1 MIEKVLIANRGEIA
15 LRVIRTCRALG
26 IKTVAVYSDEDANS
40 LHVKQ
45 AGEAYHIG
53 EAAPA
58 RSYLNQAR
66 MLDVMLS
73 SGADAVHPGYG
84 FLSEN
89 DDFAK
94 LCEDN
99 HINFIG
105 PSSDSMNL
113 CGDKMR
119 CKAAMLRANVPTVPG
134 SPDLVK
140 DAEEAERIANEIAY
154 PVLLKSVY
162 GGGGRGIRLASNDQ
176 ELRAGYESVTGESM
190 AAVGKSAILVEKFLE
205 KTRHI
210 EYQMARDKHGNTVHL
225 FERECSIQR
234 RNQKLIE
241 QTPSPVV
248 DPDTRERVGSIVC
261 DAAEAV
267 DYTNL
272 GTAEFLRADDTGEF
286 YFIEINARLQV
297 EHPITEFVSGLD
309 LVKLQID
316 IANGEP
322 MPFRQKDLVMNG
334 YAIECRINAE
344 DTFLDFAPSTG
355 PVPDVEI
362 PAGPGVRCDTYL
374 YPGCTVS
381 PFYDSLMAKLVTWG
395 QTFEES
401 RTRMLAA
408 LEDFYIGGVETSID
422 LYRTILR
429 SEEYKTGQLSTDF
442 LKRYNMIERL
452 EADLAGEREAKS
464 EAALA
469 AAAVFSEL
477 FRSRVHGSG
486 GSSDDGVAEGGRDA
500 GVGSGSGGGGGGGGS
515 SSSTDSEHLWR
526 MMLHR

>member
-15 LRVIRTCRALG
+15 LRVIRTCHALG
-26 IKTVAVYSDEDANS
+26 IKTVAVYSDEDYNS

-45 AGEAYHIG
+45 ASESYHIG
-53 EAAPA
+53 KAAPSE
-58 RSYLNQAR
+58 SYLNQEKI
-66 MLDVMLS
+66 LEVMLS

-89 DDFAK
+89 DDFAG
-94 LCEDN
+94 LCEKN
-99 HINFIG
+99 RINFIG
-105 PSSDSMNL
+105 PAAKSMGL
-113 CGDKMR
+113 CGDKME
-119 CKAAMLRANVPTVPG
+119 CKAAMLKAGVPTVPG
-134 SPDLVK
+134 SPGLVG
-140 DAEEAERIANEIAY
+140 DADEAVQVAGGIGY

-162 GGGGRGIRLASNDQ
+162 GGGGRGIRLVTGDDD
-176 ELRAGYESVTGESM
+176 LRRAYEEVTGESM
-190 AAVGKSAILVEKFLE
+190 AAVGKSAIIVEKFLE

-210 EYQMARDKHGNTVHL
+210 EYQMARDCHGGTVHI

-248 DPDTRERVGSIVC
+248 DQKKRDEIGELVVK
-261 DAAEAV
+261 AAKAV

-272 GTAEFLRADDTGEF
+272 GTAEFLRADDGEF

-297 EHPITEFVSGLD
+297 EHPITEYVSGLD

-322 MPFRQKDLVMNG
+322 LPFVQKDLRMNG

-355 PVPDVEI
+355 PVPDVVI

-381 PFYDSLMAKLVTWG
+381 PYYDSLMAKLCTWG

-401 RTRMLAA
+401 RLRMLNA
-408 LEDFYIGGVETSID
+408 LNDFYIGGVETSIP
-422 LYRTILR
+422 LYKTILR
-429 SEEYKTGQLSTDF
+429 TDEYKNGELSTDF
-442 LKRYNMIERL
+442 LKRHGIIDRL
-452 EADLAGEREAKS
+452 EKDIMADRKNNK
-464 EAALA
+464 EAAV
-469 AAAVFSEL
+469 AAAVMHPEF
-477 FRSRVHGSG
+477 FAGMVRNNDDQWG
-486 GSSDDGVAEGGRDA
+486 GVQG
-500 GVGSGSGGGGGGGGS
+500 
-515 SSSTDSEHLWR
+515 
-526 MMLHR
+526 

>member
-15 LRVIRTCRALG
+15 LRVIRTCKTLG
-26 IKTVAVYSDEDANS
+26 IKTVAVYSDEDYNS
-40 LHVKQ
+40 LHVKH
-45 AGEAYHIG
+45 ATESYHIG

-58 RSYLNQAR
+58 KSYLNQEKI
-66 MLDVMLS
+66 LEVILS

-89 DDFAK
+89 DDFAN
-94 LCEDN
+94 LCEK
-99 HINFIG
+99 HKINFIG
-105 PSSDSMNL
+105 PSSTSMNL
-113 CGDKMR
+113 CGDKME
-119 CKAAMLRANVPTVPG
+119 CKAAMLKAKVPTVPG
-134 SPDLVK
+134 SPGLVK
-140 DAEEAERIANEIAY
+140 DYEEALSIANDIGY

-162 GGGGRGIRLASNDQ
+162 GGGGRGIRLVTTDKELQ
-176 ELRAGYESVTGESM
+176 EGYETVTAESI

-210 EYQMARDKHGNTVHL
+210 EYQMARDKHGNAVHI

-248 DPDTRERVGSIVC
+248 DQETRDRIGELVVR
-261 DAAEAV
+261 AAEAV

-272 GTAEFLRADDTGEF
+272 GTAEFLRADNGEF

-297 EHPITEFVSGLD
+297 EHPITEYVSGLD

-322 MPFRQKDLVMNG
+322 LPFKQKDLKMNG

-344 DTFLDFAPSTG
+344 DTFVEFAPSTG
-355 PVPDVEI
+355 PVPEVSI
-362 PAGPGVRCDTYL
+362 PSGPGVRCDTYL
-374 YPGCTVS
+374 YSGCTVS

-401 RTRMLAA
+401 RLRMLNA
-408 LEDFYIGGVETSID
+408 LNDFYIQGVETSIP
-422 LYRTILR
+422 LYKTILKT
-429 SEEYKTGQLSTDF
+429 EEYKNGNLSTDF
-442 LKRYNMIERL
+442 LKRYNIIDKLKEDIRSNTT
-452 EADLAGEREAKS
+452 ENKEV
-464 EAALA
+464 ALA
-469 AAAVFSEL
+469 AAIMYSEY
-477 FRSRVHGSG
+477 FKSRVINSTENNSNWK
-486 GSSDDGVAEGGRDA
+486 SS
-500 GVGSGSGGGGGGGGS
+500 
-515 SSSTDSEHLWR
+515 L
-526 MMLHR
+526 

>member
-1 MIEKVLIANRGEIA
+1 MYMIEKVLIANRGEIA
-15 LRVIRTCRALG
+15 LRVIRTCKALG
-26 IKTVAVYSDEDANS
+26 IKTVAVYSDEDYTS
-40 LHVKQ
+40 LHIKH
-45 AGEAYHIG
+45 ATESYHIG

-58 RSYLNQAR
+58 KSYLNQEK
-66 MLDVMLS
+66 LLEVMIS

-89 DDFAK
+89 DEFAG
-94 LCEDN
+94 LCEKN
-99 HINFIG
+99 KINFIG
-105 PSSDSMNL
+105 PSASSMNL
-113 CGDKMR
+113 CGDKME
-119 CKAAMLRANVPTVPG
+119 CKAAMLKAEVPTVPG
-134 SPDLVK
+134 SPGLVK
-140 DAEEAERIANEIAY
+140 DAVDAEKIANDIGY

-162 GGGGRGIRLASNDQ
+162 GGGGRGIRLVNNDK
-176 ELRAGYESVTGESM
+176 ELHQAYESVTGESI
-190 AAVGKSAILVEKFLE
+190 AAVGKSAIIVEKFLQ

-210 EYQMARDKHGNTVHL
+210 EYQMARDKHGNAVHL

-248 DPDTRERVGSIVC
+248 DQETRDRIGEMVVRAS
-261 DAAEAV
+261 EAV

-272 GTAEFLRADDTGEF
+272 GTAEFLRADNGEF

-297 EHPITEFVSGLD
+297 EHPITEMVSGLD

-322 MPFRQKDLVMNG
+322 LPFKQSDLKMNG

-355 PVPDVEI
+355 PVPDVTI

-381 PFYDSLMAKLVTWG
+381 PFYDSLMAKLCTWG

-401 RTRMLAA
+401 RTRMLTA
-408 LEDFYIGGVETSID
+408 LHDFYIRGVETSIP
-422 LYRTILR
+422 LYKTILE

-442 LKRYNMIERL
+442 LKRYNMIEKL
-452 EADLAGEREAKS
+452 EQDLKAEKS
-464 EAALA
+464 KKGPAAVA
-469 AAAVFSEL
+469 AAIIHSEY
-477 FRSRVHGSG
+477 FKSRVQNVQQNNNWQMGL
-486 GSSDDGVAEGGRDA
+486 R
-500 GVGSGSGGGGGGGGS
+500 
-515 SSSTDSEHLWR
+515 
-526 MMLHR
+526 